1 MIAEAAVTMM
11 RVQHRITLFSGSF
24 ICARSEWLF
33 LLSWVKTIGISI
45 GRKGSALV
53 ILGWGVTLASL
64 AVTAIV
70 YGIVIP
76 RAAEKPN
83 MPIQGVALYYAGM
96 FVVSLLAGMILASV
110 PRSLIGAFVSQTIAA
125 SLTYIALILPGLTGI
140 LDQTTVENL
149 AVDFVFTAFFPLGMF
164 LGLRGFEPR
173 TYSSARPGGGI
184 GGSARKLTAALS
196 RLSYGPKGLAMVNP
210 S

>member
-1 MIAEAAVTMM
+1 M
-11 RVQHRITLFSGSF
+11 
-24 ICARSEWLF
+24 
-33 LLSWVKTIGISI
+33 SWVKTIGISI

-164 LGLRGFEPR
+164 LGLF
-173 TYSSARPGGGI
+173 GGLI
-184 GGSARKLTAALS
+184 GAVFTEIQ
-196 RLSYGPKGLAMVNP
+196 
-210 S
+210 

>member
-1 MIAEAAVTMM
+1 
-11 RVQHRITLFSGSF
+11 
-24 ICARSEWLF
+24 
-33 LLSWVKTIGISI
+33 
-45 GRKGSALV
+45 
-53 ILGWGVTLASL
+53 
-64 AVTAIV
+64 
-70 YGIVIP
+70 
-76 RAAEKPN
+76 

-164 LGLRGFEPR
+164 LGLF
-173 TYSSARPGGGI
+173 GGLI
-184 GGSARKLTAALS
+184 GAVFTEIQ
-196 RLSYGPKGLAMVNP
+196 
-210 S
+210 